1 MKKSFKIISA
11 LVLSSTMAFGLG
23 ATIFA
28 SSNSVSKTEAY
39 YSPSTHY
46 EVSNTASKLAS
57 YYSSITDSMT
67 GSTLLSALQSLNS
80 SKRQKTIGY
89 SAMGTAASSSC
100 YVYTDYDPNYT
111 TTDGNGQTY
120 GTKVLSF
127 YTKTSSTDWNREHVW
142 PNSHGGGSKGSA
154 TGTMV
159 DQDVYMPRP
168 TISSEN
174 SSRGNSYYVEGMNHS
189 SNGWDPKT
197 AGYAE
202 WVRGECARIILYC
215 VVANTSLSLNNNTSS
230 STPDAAMGKMETL
243 IKWHYAYSP
252 SEYEINRNNGGQY
265 LQGNRNPFVDH
276 PEYVSRIWGVSSGP
290 TGASSTIASQV
301 NNASSTYDSWVAGSG
316 STYGTNDAL
325 GGTSTNSI
333 TISSSGKTMTVGDT
347 DTLYATSSD
356 SSNITWTTS
365 NSSVVSLNKTTTGS
379 GSSNTVTLTAVA
391 AGTAT
396 ITAKATIGGNQYTK
410 TCAVTVNAAGSQQG
424 ATAGSIVP
432 ADLAT
437 AYETNS
443 SGTAHTSSD
452 GNIGFKTYQCANYSS
467 KIQWKKSTSAFLYST
482 TSLNLSSI
490 TINGMSGGALT
501 VYGGT
506 SAGSKGTAIT
516 GSNGTYNL
524 SGYNYFYIENGSS
537 SAATATSIDV
547 QTQSTTKTLSSIA
560 VKTAPTKTTY
570 TAGEYFAPAGLV
582 ITATYSDNSHEDISY
597 ASNSSSFTFNPST
610 STALT
615 TSNTSVTITYGGKSC
630 SQAITVNAA
639 ATPTVN
645 SVTVSPSTLSLAVNG
660 TSTLTATV
668 SVSNGAAQTVT
679 WSSSNTNVATVN
691 SSGKV
696 TAVAAG
702 TATIT
707 ATSTVDS
714 SKKGTCAVTVTSG
727 GTTTT
732 TYNKVTSESDLTSG
746 QYLIV
751 YETDSLAFN
760 GALSSLDAT
769 SNTISVTI
777 SNNAI
782 TRSSATEASEF
793 TIDTSAGTILSA
805 SGKYIGNESNSN
817 SLTSSSTALTNTIT
831 YNNGD
836 IDVVSSGGAYLRYN
850 TTDGQT
856 RFRYY
861 KSSSYTNQQAIQFYK
876 LSGSVAKTLS
886 SIAVSGA
893 QTNYTTGDTFVKPT
907 VTATFSDNSQV
918 DVTNTATFS
927 GYDMSVAGSQT
938 VTVSYTYGSVT
949 KETTYT
955 ITVTQG
961 STPVTTYEQV
971 TGSLSAGDKVVIVA
985 QANRSSNSGYAMT
998 SSVINSYYFD
1008 KVDASISN
1016 QKLNYTS
1023 DMAVW
1028 TVGGSSSA
1036 GFTFYNE
1043 TEAKYFYGYTTTSS
1057 GKTYRDLGLTTDT
1070 THTGTKWTV
1079 SANAAG
1085 SGYDMTTTHNS
1096 NTIYLEYYTSK
1107 SNWSAYTASA
1117 TDVVINFYKETTAS
1131 STNGATTFAT
1141 AFLAAITCDS
1151 TGTNAP
1157 TFTSGNSWSSL
1168 ATQYAALTSTEKQ
1181 TLQNANANASGTVIE
1196 QAMARYDYIVA
1207 KYGEA
1212 QYSNFIGR
1220 TISNSANRMNSFNS
1234 DSTNNLLLVLGSI
1247 SLLGGLTYL
1256 AYFLKKRKED

>member
-1 MKKSFKIISA
+1 MKKSFKILSA
-11 LVLSSTMAFGLG
+11 AILTSTMAFGLG
-23 ATIFA
+23 ATILA
-28 SSNSVSKTEAY
+28 SNNSISKTEAY
-39 YSPSTHY
+39 YTPGTTYNVDDTPS
-46 EVSNTASKLAS
+46 ELAS
-57 YYSSITDSMT
+57 YYSSITDSMS
-67 GSTLLSALQSLNS
+67 GSALLSALQSLNS
-80 SKRQKTIGY
+80 SKRKKTIGY
-89 SAMGTAASSSC
+89 TAMGTTASSSC
-100 YVYTDYDPNYT
+100 YVYTDYDPNYA
-111 TTDGNGQTY
+111 TTDNNGQTY

-142 PNSHGGGSKGSA
+142 PNSHGGGSKGSS

-316 STYGTNDAL
+316 STYGTNDAV
-325 GGTSTNSI
+325 GGTSSNSV

-356 SSNITWTTS
+356 SSNITWSTS

-396 ITAKATIGGNQYTK
+396 ITAKATIGGNLYQK
-410 TCAVTVNAAGSQQG
+410 TCAVTVNATGSQQG

-432 ADLAT
+432 GDLAT
-437 AYETNS
+437 AYETDS

-490 TINGMSGGALT
+490 TINGMSGGTLT
-501 VYGGT
+501 VYGG
-506 SAGSKGTAIT
+506 SFAGNKGTAIT
-516 GSNGTYNL
+516 GTNGTYNL

-547 QTQSTTKTLSSIA
+547 QTQSSTTKTLSSIA

-597 ASNSSSFTFNPST
+597 ASNTSAFTFAPST

-645 SVTVSPSTLSLAVNG
+645 SVTVSPSTLSLSLSG
-660 TSTLTATV
+660 TTTGTLTATV

-679 WSSSNTNVATVN
+679 WTSNNTSVATVN

-714 SKKGTCAVTVTSG
+714 TKKGTCTVTVTSG
-727 GTTTT
+727 STTTT
-732 TYNKVTSESDLTSG
+732 TYNKVSSSSDLTSG

-760 GALSSLDAT
+760 GALTSLDAT

-777 SNNAI
+777 SNNQI
-782 TRSSATEASEF
+782 TKTSATEASEF

-817 SLTSSSTALTNTIT
+817 SLTSSSTELTNTIT

-836 IDVVSSGGAYLRYN
+836 IDVISSGGAYLRYN

-876 LSGSVAKTLS
+876 LSGSSTAKTLS
-886 SIAVSGA
+886 SIAVSDA

-918 DVTNTATFS
+918 DVTNSATFS
-927 GYDMSVAGSQT
+927 GYDMSVAGAQT

-949 KETTYT
+949 KEATYT

-998 SSVINSYYFD
+998 SSVINTYYFD

-1028 TVGGSSSA
+1028 TVGGNSTS

-1043 TEAKYFYGYTTTSS
+1043 TEAKFFYGYTTTS
-1057 GKTYRDLGLTTDT
+1057 GTKTYRDLGLTDDT
-1070 THTGTKWTV
+1070 TQTGINWTV

-1085 SGYDMTTTHNS
+1085 TGYDVTTTHNS
-1096 NTIYLEYYTSK
+1096 NTIYLEYYTNK
-1107 SNWSAYTASA
+1107 SNFSAFTASA

-1131 STNGATTFAT
+1131 TSGAATYAATFLS
-1141 AFLAAITCDS
+1141 AFTCNAQGIS
-1151 TGTNAP
+1151 AP
-1157 TFTSGNSWSSL
+1157 TFTTSWAQL
-1168 ATQYAALTSTEKQ
+1168 KTAFNALDTADQNTLKNATANENGTDIEK
-1181 TLQNANANASGTVIE
+1181 
-1196 QAMARYDYIVA
+1196 AMARYDYVVA
-1207 KYGEA
+1207 KYGYE
-1212 QYSNFIGR
+1212 NFINR
-1220 TISNSANRMNSFNS
+1220 TSGNSANRMNNFNS
-1234 DSTNNLLLVLGSI
+1234 DSANNLLLVLGSM

>member
-11 LVLSSTMAFGLG
+11 LILSSTMAFGLG
-23 ATIFA
+23 ATVFA
-28 SSNSVSKTEAY
+28 SSRNVKKTEAY

-46 EVSNTASKLAS
+46 EVSDTASELAS
-57 YYSSITDSMT
+57 YYSTITDSMS
-67 GSTLLSALQSLNS
+67 GSTLLSALQSLNA
-80 SKRQKTIGY
+80 SKRKKTIGY
-89 SAMGTAASSSC
+89 SAMGTSASSSC

-111 TTDGNGQTY
+111 TTDSNGQTY

-142 PNSHGGGSKGSA
+142 PNSHGGGSKGSS
-154 TGTMV
+154 TGTLV
-159 DQDVYMPRP
+159 DSDVYMPRP

-316 STYGTNDAL
+316 STYGTNDAV
-325 GGTSTNSI
+325 GGTTGNSV
-333 TISSSGKTMTVGDT
+333 TISSSGKTLTVGDT

-365 NSSVVSLNKTTTGS
+365 NSSVCSLNKTTTGS

-396 ITAKATIGGNQYTK
+396 ITAKATIGGNVYQK
-410 TCAVTVNAAGSQQG
+410 TCAVTVNAAGSQNN

-432 ADLAT
+432 DDLAT

-452 GNIGFKTYQCANYSS
+452 GNIGFKTYQCANYSK

-482 TSLNLSSI
+482 TSLNLASI
-490 TINGMSGGALT
+490 TINGMSGGTLT
-501 VYGGT
+501 VYGGS

-516 GSNGTYNL
+516 GSNGTYDL
-524 SGYNYFYIENGSS
+524 SGYKYFYIENASS
-537 SAATATSIDV
+537 SAATATSIEV
-547 QTQSTTKTLSSIA
+547 STTAAQTASITLDKYSASVAVNGTVNLTATATGGTGSVTWSTSNSSIA
-560 VKTAPTKTTY
+560 QLSTTSGTSVTVTGKAAGTAT
-570 TAGEYFAPAGLV
+570 V
-582 ITATYSDNSHEDISY
+582 TATYSGK
-597 ASNSSSFTFNPST
+597 
-610 STALT
+610 TAT
-615 TSNTSVTITYGGKSC
+615 CTVTVT
-630 SQAITVNAA
+630 AA

-645 SVTVSPSTLSLAVNG
+645 SVTVSPNTLSLNVNG
-660 TSTLTATV
+660 TSTLSATV
-668 SVSNGAAQTVT
+668 SVSGGAAQTVT
-679 WSSSNTNVATVN
+679 WSSSNTSVATVS
-691 SSGKV
+691 SSGLV
-696 TAVAAG
+696 TAKATG

-707 ATSTVDS
+707 ATSTVDT
-714 SKKGTCAVTVTSG
+714 SKKGTCTVTVTSG
-727 GTTTT
+727 STTTESE
-732 TYNKVTSESDLTSG
+732 YQKVTTASDLTSG

-751 YETDSLAFN
+751 YEAGSVAFN
-760 GALSSLDAT
+760 GGLSSLDAV
-769 SNTISVTI
+769 SNTISVSI
-777 SNNAI
+777 SDSKIAK
-782 TRSSATEASEF
+782 SSTTEAAEF
-793 TIDTSAGTILSA
+793 TVDMSSGTILSA
-805 SGKYIGNESNSN
+805 SNKYVGNTADSNG
-817 SLTSSSTALTNTIT
+817 LTSSDTALTNTISL
-831 YNNGD
+831 NGTD
-836 IDVVSSGGAYLRYN
+836 VDVVSSGGAYLRYN
-850 TTDGQT
+850 ANDGQT

-861 KSSSYTNQQAIQFYK
+861 KSASYTGQKAIQFYK
-876 LSGSVAKTLS
+876 LSGSVSAKTLT
-886 SIAVSGA
+886 SIALSNT

-907 VTATFSDNSQV
+907 VTATFSDNSTA
-918 DVTNTATFS
+918 DVTSSASFS
-927 GYDMSVAGSQT
+927 GYDMSVAGTQT
-938 VTVSYTYGSVT
+938 VTVSYSYGSVT

-955 ITVTQG
+955 ITVAQG

-971 TGSLSAGDKVVIVA
+971 TGTLSAGDKVVIVA
-985 QANRSSNSGYAMT
+985 QANRNSTSGYAMK
-998 SSVINSYYFD
+998 SSIINQYYFD
-1008 KVDASISN
+1008 KEDASISN

-1023 DMAVW
+1023 NMAVW
-1028 TVGGSSSA
+1028 TVGGSASS

-1043 TEAKYFYGYTTTSS
+1043 TEAKYFYGYTTTS
-1057 GKTYRDLGLTTDT
+1057 GTKTYRDLGLTTDT
-1070 THTGTKWTV
+1070 TQTGINWTV
-1079 SANAAG
+1079 TANAAG
-1085 SGYDMTTTHNS
+1085 TGYDVTTTHNS
-1096 NTIYLEYYTSK
+1096 NTLYLEYYTSK
-1107 SNWSAYTASA
+1107 SNFSAYTASA
-1117 TDVVINFYKETTAS
+1117 TDVVINFYKETTVT
-1131 STNGATTFAT
+1131 TNPALEYAQNFLS
-1141 AFLAAITCDS
+1141 AFTCDA

-1157 TFTSGNSWSSL
+1157 TF
-1168 ATQYAALTSTEKQ
+1168 
-1181 TLQNANANASGTVIE
+1181 ASGKSWASLKTAFNALSTTDQNTLKNATANESGTDIE
-1196 QAMARYDYIVA
+1196 KAVARYDYVVA
-1207 KYGEA
+1207 KYSYE
-1212 QYSNFIGR
+1212 NFMNR
-1220 TISNSANRMNSFNS
+1220 TITSSANRMNVFGGHT
-1234 DSTNNLLLVLGSI
+1234 TNYILLILGSV

>member
-28 SSNSVSKTEAY
+28 TNNTVSKTEAY

-57 YYSSITDSMT
+57 YYSTINDSMT

-89 SAMGTAASSSC
+89 SAMGTSASSSC
-100 YVYTDYDPNYT
+100 YVYTDYDPKYA
-111 TTDGNGQTY
+111 TTDSNGQTY
-120 GTKVLSF
+120 GTQVLSF
-127 YTKTSSTDWNREHVW
+127 YTKTSSTGWNREHVW
-142 PNSHGGGSKGSA
+142 PNSHGGGSNGSS
-154 TGTMV
+154 TGTYV
-159 DQDVYMPRP
+159 DSDVFMPRP

-189 SNGWDPKT
+189 SNGWDPYT

-215 VVANTSLSLNNNTSS
+215 VVANTSLSLNNNTKS

-325 GGTSTNSI
+325 GGTSANNV

-356 SSNITWTTS
+356 GSNITWTTS
-365 NSSVVSLNKTTTGS
+365 SSSIVSLNKSTTGS

-396 ITAKATIGGNQYTK
+396 ITAKATIGGNLYQK
-410 TCAVTVNAAGSQQG
+410 TCAVTVNEAGSSNTG
-424 ATAGSIVP
+424 DLITNASSLSTGDYVVVKTDSGTGVTGWNSSKDATVSTTESSWMKYLVTKSGSNFTLKDTSTSTYIASPTANEFKYSSTAGSCSVDSEGHLVCNSRYLCVNGSNYRFYSSIGSYTPFFVYK
-432 ADLAT
+432 A
-437 AYETNS
+437 S
-443 SGTAHTSSD
+443 SGT
-452 GNIGFKTYQCANYSS
+452 
-467 KIQWKKSTSAFLYST
+467 
-482 TSLNLSSI
+482 
-490 TINGMSGGALT
+490 
-501 VYGGT
+501 
-506 SAGSKGTAIT
+506 
-516 GSNGTYNL
+516 
-524 SGYNYFYIENGSS
+524 
-537 SAATATSIDV
+537 
-547 QTQSTTKTLSSIA
+547 TTKTLSSIA

-668 SVSNGAAQTVT
+668 SVSNGAAQTVN

-727 GTTTT
+727 STTTT
-732 TYNKVTSESDLTSG
+732 TYNKVTSASDLTSG

-760 GALSSLDAT
+760 GALTSLDAT

-893 QTNYTTGDTFVKPT
+893 QTSYTTGDTFVKPT

-927 GYDMSVAGSQT
+927 GYDMSVAGTQT

-1151 TGTNAP
+1151 TGANAP